1 MMEKGPK
8 FSSIPPSAMLRWAS
22 QWERA
27 REEVWWNL
35 EPQEVRGVY
44 SVRDALGME
53 DRKKRPLS
61 FGEQRAP
68 GYG

>member
-35 EPQEVRGVY
+35 EPQEVRG
-44 SVRDALGME
+44 GFIT
-53 DRKKRPLS
+53 
-61 FGEQRAP
+61 FGLLWAWKIEKSAR
-68 GYG
+68 